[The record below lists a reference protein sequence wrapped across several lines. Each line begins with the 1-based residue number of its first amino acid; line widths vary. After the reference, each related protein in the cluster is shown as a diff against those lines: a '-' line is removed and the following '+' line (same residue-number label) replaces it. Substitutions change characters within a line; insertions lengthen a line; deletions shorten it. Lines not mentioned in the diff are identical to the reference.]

1 MKDGKYVILCVDD
14 DDDVL
19 FTLRVI
25 LESAQYIMVGARTAE
40 EGVRRYREHRPDF
53 VLVDLMMEESDSG
66 ASFARELKALGNRAP
81 VYMLSTVGDQL
92 SGSVDPAQLGL
103 DGVFQKPINAETLL
117 LTLKTKLKG

>member
-1 MKDGKYVILCVDD
+1 MKDGKHVILCVDD